1 MGQHV
6 AILLVDTE
14 VVFSE
19 APSYI
24 TDRKSSLHILFPE
37 IVLICV
43 VGTCI
48 HFRIF
53 GCSISPFIF
62 LFAKELFSSFLM
74 KSNLTSPSKFFFCL
88 DYTRGA
94 DVFCVLLVHYNLFL
108 FKATPSLRTN
118 DASYS
123 ST

>member
-14 VVFSE
+14 VVFSRLLH
-19 APSYI
+19 I

-62 LFAKELFSSFLM
+62 LLHKNSFLH
-74 KSNLTSPSKFFFCL
+74 S
-88 DYTRGA
+88 
-94 DVFCVLLVHYNLFL
+94 
-108 FKATPSLRTN
+108 
-118 DASYS
+118 
-123 ST
+123 